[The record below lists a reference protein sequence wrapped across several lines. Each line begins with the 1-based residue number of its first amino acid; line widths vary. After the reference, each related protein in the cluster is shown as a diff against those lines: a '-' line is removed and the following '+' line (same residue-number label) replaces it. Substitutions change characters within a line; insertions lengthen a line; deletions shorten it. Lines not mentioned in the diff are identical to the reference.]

1 MMGKKKGGKKERV
14 GNFLAFK
21 TRTPIKFK
29 IKKADTHS
37 VSIFFFF
44 KYIVLLKF

>member
-37 VSIFFFF
+37 VSNFILFFSNTLSF
-44 KYIVLLKF
+44 